1 MTSRASN
8 VIVDPITALSF
19 SLMNSTENRT
29 MNRSRPYARLALV
42 ALAFVLAC
50 GEPTAP
56 ATPAAVAV
64 APVVRPDANLV
75 DITNGILNLTNGLTT
90 LIGDLLPCNVTTD
103 QWNTA
108 NIGPEG
114 GRLNVGPHSL
124 VIPRGALRSRT
135 QITAHAVRGNHVRVD
150 FSPSGLQFSQPASL
164 TLSYAACKV
173 LGKPVEVVYLK
184 SDTTVTEKEPS
195 KDYREQKWVLGTIK
209 HFSSY
214 AVAY

>member
-1 MTSRASN
+1 MTPRASN
-8 VIVDPITALSF
+8 VIVGPIPTLSF
-19 SLMNSTENRT
+19 SHMNFTENRT
-29 MNRSRPYARLALV
+29 MHRSRPYARLALV

-56 ATPAAVAV
+56 AAPAVVA

-108 NIGPEG
+108 NIGPDG

-135 QITAHAVRGNHVRVD
+135 QITAHAVRGNHVRVE

-164 TLSYAACKV
+164 TLSYGACKV
-173 LGKPVEVVYLK
+173 SGKPVEVVYLK

-195 KDYREQKWVLGTIK
+195 QDYPKQKWVVGTIK

>member
-1 MTSRASN
+1 
-8 VIVDPITALSF
+8 
-19 SLMNSTENRT
+19 

-56 ATPAAVAV
+56 AARAVVA
-64 APVVRPDANLV
+64 APVVRPVANLV

-124 VIPRGALRSRT
+124 VIPRGALHSRT
-135 QITAHAVRGNHVRVD
+135 QITAHAVRGKHVLVE

-164 TLSYAACKV
+164 TLSYSACKV
-173 LGKPVEVVYLK
+173 SGKPVEVVYLK

-195 KDYREQKWVLGTIK
+195 QDYPKSKWVVGTIK

>member
-1 MTSRASN
+1 
-8 VIVDPITALSF
+8 
-19 SLMNSTENRT
+19 

-56 ATPAAVAV
+56 AKPAAVAA
-64 APVVRPDANLV
+64 APVVRPDGNLV

-90 LIGDLLPCNVTTD
+90 LVSDLLLPCNVTTE

-114 GRLNVGPHSL
+114 GRLDVGPHSL
-124 VIPRGALRSRT
+124 VIPRGALKSRT
-135 QITAHAVRGNHVRVD
+135 QITAHAVRGKHVLVE
-150 FSPSGLQFSQPASL
+150 FSPSGLQFAQPSSL
-164 TLSYAACKV
+164 TLSYGACKV
-173 LGKPVEVVYLK
+173 SGKPVQVVYLK

-195 KDYREQKWVLGTIK
+195 QDFPKQKWVVGTIK